1 MAGMRAAWYERQ
13 GAPRDVLKVGEL
25 PVPEPGPGEVQV
37 RVYASGVNPS
47 DTYGRSG
54 IHAPMA
60 FPRVVPHQDGAGVVE
75 KVGQGVDPGRVGE
88 RVWIYEATQGRS
100 HGTAAEYTVV
110 PADRAVRLPDG
121 MSFAEGAC
129 LGIPAQTSHRCVFA
143 DGPVTGQTV
152 LVTGGAGAVGNY
164 AIQWAKWG
172 GAALVLSTISSDAK
186 AAAAREAGADH
197 TIDYKHE
204 NAAEAIRRLVPDGVD
219 RIVDVDFGGNLPTTL
234 EVLRTNGTVA
244 SYASRGN
251 PDPALPW
258 RRVMT
263 KNMLI
268 RPVLLYTMPESAKR
282 AAAADIARAVSDG
295 ALHHAIGRRLPLDQ
309 VAEAH
314 ELVEKGAVIGNVVL
328 EIRQE

>member
-1 MAGMRAAWYERQ
+1 MLQ
-13 GAPRDVLKVGEL
+13 VGEM
-25 PVPEPGPGEVQV
+25 PTPEPRPGEVLV

-60 FPRVVPHQDGAGVVE
+60 FPRVIPHQDGAGVIE
-75 KVGQGVDPGRVGE
+75 RVGEGVDRSREGE
-88 RVWIYEATQGRS
+88 RVWVFEATQGRWQ
-100 HGTAAEYTVV
+100 GTAGEYTVV
-110 PADRAVRLPDG
+110 PANRTVRLPDSV
-121 MSFAEGAC
+121 SFAEGAC
-129 LGIPAQTSHRCVFA
+129 LGIPAQTAHRCVFA
-143 DGPVTGQTV
+143 DGPVTGQTI

-164 AIQWAKWG
+164 ALQWAKWG
-172 GAALVLSTISSDAK
+172 GAGQVISTISSEAK

-197 TIDYKHE
+197 TVDYKHE
-204 NAAEAIRRLVPDGVD
+204 NAAEAIRRLAPNGVD
-219 RIVDVDFGGNLPTTL
+219 RIVDVDFGGNLATTL
-234 EVLRTNGTVA
+234 EVIKTNGTVA

-263 KNMLI
+263 KNILI
-268 RPVLLYTMPESAKR
+268 RSVLLYTMPESAKQ
-282 AAAADIARAVSDG
+282 AASADITRAIEEG
-295 ALHHAIGRRLPLDQ
+295 ALRHAIGRRLPLEQ

-328 EIRQE
+328 EVRPE